1 MRRRGSDRVRRTLRR
16 TFCAVAA
23 GALLTG
29 VVAGCS
35 SKNQV
40 PSIGYAVDAMPV
52 TYNGGSSAGVAGGS
66 SALFARVLT
75 GFFYTGPNGQ
85 PVADTDFGT
94 ANEVAGEAQT
104 VRYRLSRD
112 GVYSDGVATSC
123 DDMVLEWA
131 ARSGRFTKPGPN
143 GPVPLFDAASTTGYS
158 DIERVEC
165 QPGSKDATVVFRPD
179 HRFLEWKTLFN
190 AGDLM
195 PAHIAAK
202 AAGVPNVVAAVQ
214 SGDQAAMERLAKF
227 WNTGWNLKSG
237 ELDTDLLPSS
247 GPYRIDSYSDGD
259 GLVLVKNDEWWGNKP
274 ATPRIVVW
282 PKTADLKQKVSD
294 NSVEVVDVG
303 AGSVPEL
310 GLDGFTVNQ
319 IPGRGAEQ
327 LTLSTTGVFASA
339 QARRGFALC
348 VPRQALFDE
357 LGHPGYD
364 NESGLGSGPL
374 NSRTTQADSLFYSAT
389 TGPADKYR
397 NGDPAGARQALE
409 AAGVA
414 SPTIRIGYRTPDD
427 RRARTVTMIADACK
441 AAGVNVVDAGKTDFS
456 PTELGAG
463 TVDAVLG
470 GTAAAVGPSGSLP
483 GIEAT
488 AALRT
493 GEGVNFG
500 HFGNGRYDAISDQL
514 AADDTSATVLN
525 LDSEAENLLWDEMPS
540 IPLFN
545 TPRTI
550 AFGKGMENGVASP
563 TKAGAGW
570 NMDRWVLRR

>member
-1 MRRRGSDRVRRTLRR
+1 MRRTLRR
-16 TFCAVAA
+16 TFGVIAA

-29 VVAGCS
+29 VIAGCS

-40 PSIGYAVDAMPV
+40 PSIGYAVDAVPA

-66 SALFARVLT
+66 AALFSRVLT
-75 GFFYTGPNGQ
+75 GFFYTGPDGQ
-85 PVADTDFGT
+85 PVADTDVGT

-104 VRYRLSRD
+104 IRYRLNRD
-112 GVYSDGVATSC
+112 AVYSDGVPTSC
-123 DDMVLEWA
+123 DDLVLEWA
-131 ARSGRFTKPGPN
+131 ARSGRFTKPGP
-143 GPVPLFDAASTTGYS
+143 GGAIPLFDAASTTGYS

-179 HRFLEWKTLFN
+179 HHFLAWQTLFN

-214 SGDQAAMERLAKF
+214 SGDQAALDRLAQF

-237 ELDTDLLPSS
+237 DVNADLLPSS
-247 GPYRIDSYSDGD
+247 GPYRIESYSASD
-259 GLVLVKNDEWWGNKP
+259 GLVLVKNEKWWGNKP

-282 PKTADLKQKVSD
+282 PKNADLKKKISD
-294 NSVEVVDVG
+294 NSVEVVDIG
-303 AGSVPEL
+303 AGSVKDL
-310 GLDGFTVNQ
+310 SLNKFSVNQ
-319 IPGRGAEQ
+319 EPGRGAEQ
-327 LTLSTTGVFASA
+327 LVLSTAGVFASDD
-339 QARRGFALC
+339 ARRAFALC
-348 VPRQALFDE
+348 VPRQALFDT
-357 LGHPGYD
+357 LGHPGFD
-364 NESGLGSGPL
+364 NKSGLGSGPL
-374 NSRTTQADSLFYSAT
+374 NSRTVQADSVYYPAI

-397 NGDPAGARQALE
+397 AGDAPGARRALA

-414 SPTIRIGYRTPDD
+414 DPTIRIGYRSPDD
-427 RRARTVTMIADACK
+427 RRARTVAMIADACK
-441 AAGVNVVDAGKTDFS
+441 AAGVTVVDAGAADFTS
-456 PTELGAG
+456 AQLGAG
-463 TVDAVLG
+463 KVDAVLG
-470 GTAAAVGPSGSLP
+470 GTAAAVGPAGSLP

-493 GEGVNFG
+493 GQGVNFG
-500 HFGNGRYDAISDQL
+500 RFGNGRYDAIADQL
-514 AADDTSATVLN
+514 AADDNSVTVLN
-525 LDSEAENLLWDEMPS
+525 LDTEAENLLWNEMPS

-545 TPRTI
+545 TPRTV
-550 AFGKGMENGVASP
+550 AFGKGLENGVASP